1 MVEEHAREREHE
13 LRSRGR
19 KAWENIWEKVNE
31 EYSQNTKVGE
41 KARNIQTL
49 MRVLEALT
57 PKMIVNNNLING
69 GEMCS
74 INMVMEDEETIES

>member
-1 MVEEHAREREHE
+1 M
-13 LRSRGR
+13 
-19 KAWENIWEKVNE
+19 NE

-74 INMVMEDEETIES
+74 INMVMEDEETIKS